1 MIYVCPKCGN
11 MTNFSV
17 QASCSCDYNQ
27 KTKSVIQHVKTE
39 KFFNKEFNEIDETKS
54 ISCSDCHYESGSFA
68 FKMDGIVFHR
78 GKETYIG
85 VTLTKNFPLN
95 MLEKYHIYWCLLEK
109 NKKGLLANYP
119 LEDEKALMFV
129 TDCVIAP
136 LNNMNYKIKIQF
148 DDYDII

>member
-1 MIYVCPKCGN
+1 MIYCCPKCGN
-11 MTNFSV
+11 MTNFYV
-17 QASCSCDYNQ
+17 QANCSCDYNQ
-27 KTKSVIQHVKTE
+27 KTKKTSNE
-39 KFFNKEFNEIDETKS
+39 EFYEVDESRT
-54 ISCSDCHYESGSFA
+54 ITCSNCHYESGSGA
-68 FKMDGIVFHR
+68 FKTDGIVFHR

-85 VTLTKNFPLN
+85 FTLTKNFPLN
-95 MLEKYHIYWCLLEK
+95 VLKKYHIYWCLIKK

-129 TDCVIAP
+129 TDCVIDP